1 MGQPPSAYL
10 DAQSPVERHDALADT
25 LLLRLVGLD
34 WKHPPSTTAK
44 KKKSPTLTHSHSH
57 KHITH
62 NLSELPYTL
71 KMTAKNRHKSSSGEK
86 SPASSQD
93 DAKKSPKT
101 SSSSGSSSNG
111 VSGPAPQG
119 PPRSGSCLALVASTL
134 FYIALIGAV
143 GFAAFYLQ
151 QVVEEMRTT
160 SAGQEESARLSAELA
175 SKMDSVVQQVSGE
188 KK

>member
-1 MGQPPSAYL
+1 
-10 DAQSPVERHDALADT
+10 
-25 LLLRLVGLD
+25 
-34 WKHPPSTTAK
+34 
-44 KKKSPTLTHSHSH
+44 
-57 KHITH
+57 
-62 NLSELPYTL
+62 
-71 KMTAKNRHKSSSGEK
+71 MTAKNRHKSSSGEK

-93 DAKKSPKT
+93 DAKKSPKIS

-119 PPRSGSCLALVASTL
+119 PPRSGSCLTLVASTL

-160 SAGQEESARLSAELA
+160 SAGQEESARLSAELG
-175 SKMDSVVQQVSGE
+175 SKMDSVVQQVGG